1 MRRPFGKRGGIDI
14 KDIRQMVKPAHFLD
28 GL

>member
-1 MRRPFGKRGGIDI
+1 MTRPFGKRGGIDI
-14 KDIRQMVKPAHFLD
+14 KDIRQMVKLDHFLD